1 MENFKADKGKAFTL
15 HEAGS
20 THLFA
25 SEVFPRP
32 QKPIIGSV
40 RIFMPV
46 HETYPAEKP
55 AGPGGEPSK
64 SGPEPERP
72 AAARKFGNRT
82 LKPP

>member
-15 HEAGS
+15 PEAGS

-40 RIFMPV
+40 RVSMPV

-55 AGPGGEPSK
+55 AGPEASPQSRVRNRNGLPLRGN
-64 SGPEPERP
+64 SGIVP
-72 AAARKFGNRT
+72 
-82 LKPP
+82 

>member
-1 MENFKADKGKAFTL
+1 MGNFKADKGKAFTL

-55 AGPGGEPSK
+55 AGLGASPQSRVRNRNGLPLRGN
-64 SGPEPERP
+64 SGIVP
-72 AAARKFGNRT
+72 
-82 LKPP
+82 

>member
-1 MENFKADKGKAFTL
+1 MGNFKADKGKAFTL

-55 AGPGGEPSK
+55 AGLEASSQSRVRNRNGLPLRGN
-64 SGPEPERP
+64 SGIVP
-72 AAARKFGNRT
+72 
-82 LKPP
+82 

>member
-1 MENFKADKGKAFTL
+1 MGNFKADKGKAFTL

-46 HETYPAEKP
+46 HETYPAEKT
-55 AGPGGEPSK
+55 AGLEASPQSRVRNRNGLPLRGN
-64 SGPEPERP
+64 SGIVP
-72 AAARKFGNRT
+72 
-82 LKPP
+82 